1 MSAYL
6 PQVPLPP
13 HQQIFCNRTLNLRQ
27 VKAIGYDMD
36 YTLIHYHTEAWEA
49 RAYAIA
55 KDKLAA
61 QNWPVE
67 SLQFQ
72 PDLMI
77 RGLIIDLELG
87 NFLKVN
93 TFGYVKHAFHGTR
106 PMPLEDQRRIY
117 ASVAVSLSD
126 RRYVF
131 MNTLFSLSEACLF
144 AQMVDLLDAGKLPV
158 ALGYTDLFRRV
169 QVTIDEAHVEGELK
183 REIIAQPDK
192 FVELDRDVPLA
203 LLDQMHA
210 GKKLMLITNS
220 EWSYTEPMMAYVFD
234 RFLPDGMHW
243 RDLFD
248 LVIASARKP
257 TFFTERQPLFE
268 IATDDGLLRPVS
280 RRSGELAVHSGAAYQ
295 GGSAV
300 QVEEIMGLA
309 GDEILYVGDHL
320 YGDVNVTKQVL
331 RWRTALILRDLEDDL
346 AANEAFAAT
355 QHQLAALMA
364 EKQRAEFAVSN
375 LRLLLLRHR
384 HNYAGTAELDEAALQ
399 AELARRREDVERL
412 DMALRP
418 MADAASRLANVNW
431 GPLMRAGND
440 KSHLAR
446 QVERYADIYMS
457 RVSNFIW
464 QTPYG
469 YVRALRGSLPHDP
482 TSAPSS
488 SEAGRGPA
496 EGS

>member
-6 PQVPLPP
+6 PRTPLPP
-13 HQQIFCNRTLNLRQ
+13 HQQIYCNRTLNLRQ

-55 KDKLAA
+55 KDKLIA
-61 QNWPVE
+61 QGWPAQA
-67 SLQFQ
+67 LQFQ

-77 RGLIIDLELG
+77 RGLIIDTELG

-93 TFGYVKHAFHGTR
+93 TFGYVKNAFHGTQ
-106 PMPLEDQRRIY
+106 PMPLEDQRRTY
-117 ASVAVSLSD
+117 ASVAISLSD
-126 RRYVF
+126 TRYVF
-131 MNTLFSLSEACLF
+131 MNTLFSLSEACLY
-144 AQMVDLLDAGKLPV
+144 AQLIDLLDAGRLPV

-169 QVTIDEAHVEGELK
+169 QTTIDEAHVEGELK
-183 REIIAQPDK
+183 SEIVAQPEK
-192 FVELDRDVPLA
+192 FVELDPEVPLA
-203 LLDQMHA
+203 LLDQFHA

-243 RDLFD
+243 RDLFC

-257 TFFTERQPLFE
+257 AFFTERQPLFE
-268 IATDDGLLRPVS
+268 IASDDGLLRPVT
-280 RRSGELAVHSGAAYQ
+280 RRGGTLHVQPGVAYQ
-295 GGSAV
+295 GGSAA
-300 QVEEIMGLA
+300 QVEEALGLA
-309 GDEILYVGDHL
+309 GDEILYVGDHI

-331 RWRTALILRDLEDDL
+331 RWRTALVLRDLEDDL
-346 AANEAFAAT
+346 VANEHFAAT
-355 QHQLAALMA
+355 QHQLETLMA
-364 EKQRAEFAVSN
+364 DKQGAEFAVSN
-375 LRLLLLRHR
+375 TRLLLLRQR
-384 HNYAGTAELDEAALQ
+384 QGYAGTEQLDVAALQ
-399 AELARRREDVERL
+399 AQLTELRQHIEALDV
-412 DMALRP
+412 ALRP

-457 RVSNFIW
+457 RVSNFVW

-482 TSAPSS
+482 SMGASP
-488 SEAGRGPA
+488 SEATRGP
-496 EGS
+496 